1 LKINVRGEK
10 IDITKAMREYA
21 EDKLSKLEK
30 YLYDSENVT
39 ANIVVKLRDGK
50 QKVETTILLKS
61 FILRTEETQEDFYSA
76 IDTSLT
82 KLERQIRKN
91 KTKLQSKNRIN
102 KGFAFDYEYEEADE
116 PEETKI
122 VKRKAVDVK
131 PMDEEEAMLQLELL
145 GHQFYLYKDADTNK
159 ATVIYKRKDVNYGI
173 IESE

>member
-1 LKINVRGEK
+1 MKINIRGEK

-21 EDKLSKLEK
+21 EDKLAKLNK
-30 YLYDSENVT
+30 YIGDSENVT
-39 ANIVVKLRDGK
+39 ANIVVKLRDNK

-61 FILRTEETQEDFYSA
+61 IILRTEETQEDFYSA

-91 KTKLQSKNRIN
+91 KTKLESKHKIN
-102 KGFAFDYEYEEADE
+102 KDFLFDYDYEDDE
-116 PEETKI
+116 KEEQAI
-122 VKRKAVDVK
+122 VKRKTVDVK

-159 ATVIYKRKDVNYGI
+159 ATVIYKRKDGNYGI

>member
-1 LKINVRGEK
+1 MKINVRGEK

-21 EDKLSKLEK
+21 EEKLAKLDK
-30 YLYDSENVT
+30 YLDDTENVT
-39 ANIVVKLRDGK
+39 ANIVVKLRDNK

-61 FILRTEETQEDFYSA
+61 IILRTEETQEDFYSA

-91 KTKLQSKNRIN
+91 KTKLQSKHRIN
-102 KGFAFDYEYEEADE
+102 KELAFDYDYEDDDE
-116 PEETKI
+116 EETKI
-122 VKRKAVDVK
+122 VKRKTVDVK
-131 PMDEEEAMLQLELL
+131 PMDEEEAMLQMELL

-159 ATVIYKRKDVNYGI
+159 ATVIYKRKDGNYGI

>member
-1 LKINVRGEK
+1 MKINVRGEK

-21 EDKLSKLEK
+21 EEKLSKLNK
-30 YLYDSENVT
+30 YIGDSENVT
-39 ANIVVKLRDGK
+39 ANIVVKLRDNK

-61 FILRTEETQEDFYSA
+61 IILRTEETQEDFYSA

-91 KTKLQSKNRIN
+91 KTKLESKNRIN
-102 KGFAFDYEYEEADE
+102 KDFLFDYDYDE
-116 PEETKI
+116 DDDNEQTI
-122 VKRKAVDVK
+122 VKRKTVDVK

-159 ATVIYKRKDVNYGI
+159 ATVIYKRKDGNYGI